1 MASSIHHIQGVS
13 YKKLG
18 FLNSGFLVFLV
29 TKYKKKYCYAII
41 NMTATRQLAI
51 ILAFVALWE
60 IKFEQKA
67 TVWEKSSRLRI
78 LSIWNVLGKF
88 IPLGS

>member
-29 TKYKKKYCYAII
+29 TKYKNKYCYAII

-60 IKFEQKA
+60 IKFEEMAKI
-67 TVWEKSSRLRI
+67 WEKGFRLQI
-78 LSIWNVLGKF
+78 LGIFSFL
-88 IPLGS
+88 S

>member
-1 MASSIHHIQGVS
+1 MASSIQHIQGVS

-18 FLNSGFLVFLV
+18 FLNSGFLIFLV

-51 ILAFVALWE
+51 ILAFVGLWE
-60 IKFEQKA
+60 IKFEEMAKI
-67 TVWEKSSRLRI
+67 WEKGFRLQI
-78 LSIWNVLGKF
+78 SGIFSFLS
-88 IPLGS
+88 